1 MKGDAKMKD
10 TRKET
15 PELIKTSRITTE
27 EGVPFVGYDSIHTIT
42 LNSKI
47 QYVFLEL
54 LIGGGL

>member
-1 MKGDAKMKD
+1 MKD

-15 PELIKTSRITTE
+15 PELIKTSRNTTE
-27 EGVPFVGYDSIHTIT
+27 EGVPFVGYDIIHTIT